1 MTRKDYIVLAAAIKK
16 SGDIWDAENIYQSH
30 RTDIASEIAD
40 TLARDNSRFDNV
52 RFLAACGVES
62 V

>member
-16 SGDIWDAENIYQSH
+16 SGDTWDAENIYQSH

-40 TLARDNSRFDNV
+40 TLARDNSCFNRNRFYI
-52 RFLAACGVES
+52 ACGVGN